1 MGQAHYLTIRCPLGC
16 EAWLQPTTIERHQ
29 GRCRGRQWVD
39 ELPDHAVIPFPL
51 APVLA
56 SVLPP
61 GVVEDRNPE
70 VRRSRRHEVA
80 LDFRLGRQ
88 MHSPIEGVR
97 ARRWLHVATRAIE
110 TKGIQAVRQ
119 ALTLDGFL
127 ELEAELVP
135 AGDATECPDCGEFV
149 TRRGIGRHQ
158 ATSVVCRWRRAVA
171 EVEQAWESGW
181 RDPFNVDGAPLTW
194 AALSSRVRWRSRMLT
209 VPYPRWTAV
218 LLMGDSPVHSSAD
231 PACESGSAP
240 PPGGRRPSSLTSRS
254 SPKVRS

>member
-1 MGQAHYLTIRCPLGC
+1 M
-16 EAWLQPTTIERHQ
+16 
-29 GRCRGRQWVD
+29 D
-39 ELPDHAVIPFPL
+39 ELPDRAVIPSGL

-80 LDFRLGRQ
+80 LDFRFGRP
-88 MHSPIEGVR
+88 MHSPIDGVR

-110 TKGIQAVRQ
+110 TKGVQAVRQ

-127 ELEAELVP
+127 DLEAELVP
-135 AGDATECPDCGEFV
+135 AGDATECPHCGEFV
-149 TRRGIGRHQ
+149 TRRGMGSHQ

-171 EVEQAWESGW
+171 EVDQAWESGW
-181 RDPFNVDGAPLTW
+181 RDPFKVEGAPLTW

-218 LLMGDSPVHSSAD
+218 LLKADSTVRP
-231 PACESGSAP
+231 PAGARCESGSTTPSEA
-240 PPGGRRPSSLTSRS
+240 GRSPLLRSTASSR
-254 SPKVRS
+254 

>member
-29 GRCRGRQWVD
+29 GRCRRRQWVD
-39 ELPDHAVIPFPL
+39 ELPDRAVIPAGFVPI
-51 APVLA
+51 LA

-80 LDFRLGRQ
+80 LDFCLGRQ

-110 TKGIQAVRQ
+110 ARGVQAVRQ

-127 ELEAELVP
+127 DLEADLVP
-135 AGDATECPDCGEFV
+135 AGDATECPHCGEFV
-149 TRRGIGRHQ
+149 TRRGMGSHQ

-171 EVEQAWESGW
+171 EVDQAWESGW
-181 RDPFNVDGAPLTW
+181 RDPFNVEGAPLTW

-218 LLMGDSPVHSSAD
+218 LLKADSPVRPTAGAD
-231 PACESGSAP
+231 RDSGSAP
-240 PPGGRRPSSLTSRS
+240 PAARRAPSLRMMPSSE
-254 SPKVRS
+254 VRR